1 MVPFLF
7 VMIYVTEKKKEVQ
20 KQITHIG
27 ANDVLLGTLFENVD
41 SCMIRLLK
49 EVSDYQELKKK
60 REELWQKYPFINSLY
75 DSYESMSLTEEQ
87 HRILRDEM
95 ELSLAISQYERKEYF
110 WIGQQY
116 VLEYLEWMK
125 ERCVC
130 C

>member
-1 MVPFLF
+1 MLHTGTNNVR
-7 VMIYVTEKKKEVQ
+7 MS
-20 KQITHIG
+20 
-27 ANDVLLGTLFENVD
+27 DTLFENVD
-41 SCMIRLLK
+41 SCMIKHLK
-49 EVSDYQELKKK
+49 EVTEYQNLKKK
-60 REELWQKYPFINSLY
+60 WEELWQKYPFISSLY
-75 DSYESMSLTEEQ
+75 DSYDSMSLTEEQ